1 MDFRNV
7 LMAIVLSTIVLIGWA
22 TFFEAPIVEKQT
34 AENQITKGED
44 LSSPSIDEDEKGNI
58 YDIRQKKNKKAF
70 KEKIYYVSR
79 FYRDNFI
86 SGRLIGI
93 FREIVGN
100 FKSNLKKRFLASK
113 KFNQSF
119 FTISKDKINLYK
131 STHIDRSMWTF
142 DSKYSEKWEKNGL
155 KKSSLYL
162 KKLFELL
169 ENNNVNLINLYK
181 YFDESDKETLIKKY
195 FIPGDVH
202 WNRAG
207 HMLVFNALKKELSNI
222 F

>member
-1 MDFRNV
+1 
-7 LMAIVLSTIVLIGWA
+7 
-22 TFFEAPIVEKQT
+22 
-34 AENQITKGED
+34 
-44 LSSPSIDEDEKGNI
+44 
-58 YDIRQKKNKKAF
+58 
-70 KEKIYYVSR
+70 
-79 FYRDNFI
+79 
-86 SGRLIGI
+86 
-93 FREIVGN
+93 
-100 FKSNLKKRFLASK
+100 
-113 KFNQSF
+113 
-119 FTISKDKINLYK
+119 
-131 STHIDRSMWTF
+131 MWTF

-169 ENNNVNLINLYK
+169 ENNNVKSYLVIYPNPGQILFNNNVHERYWVDWTLNNNVNLINLYK